1 MTDSAAD
8 FHQEDLLE
16 GMTDSAFLSQQREIY
31 QQEFL
36 TLRQSF
42 ERTGDGAATI
52 RRRALSVDSAFK
64 AVWKQVFG
72 KEIERTAVAVVA
84 TGGYGRRQLFP
95 YSDIDLLY
103 LFATEDAEREFR
115 EQVRFCNQTL
125 WDIGLRASPALRTL
139 KECDRVDLENLEF
152 LVSTLD
158 RRFLIGDSALY
169 RRFQAETLPNAVLR
183 EWSTVTQRL
192 AEMARARHEKYSNT
206 IFHLEP
212 NIKECPGG
220 LRDYQLS
227 QWLNLLRH
235 LHEQQSWP
243 KDIGTNSLSVSVDAE
258 AAFDFLAATRCFLH
272 FRRNRDD
279 NTLDWH
285 AQDDAAA
292 LSIGL
297 ETRGTADPAYWMRTY
312 YRHARAVYRRA
323 SLLLDS
329 LPPARQSFYRQV
341 RRKRTPI
348 AGTDFFLEQGRIDLD
363 ESASVNDADSILR
376 VFVLIAIHGYSLTQ
390 YTEDRIAESLPVLAV
405 QMPEG
410 PFLWNCL
417 REILLGPHAAHA
429 LRTMHALG
437 VLELLIPEFHG
448 IDALV
453 IRDSYH
459 RYTVDEHTF
468 LVIDN
473 IHRLRQPR
481 AEGDQRFA
489 ALLPQVAR
497 LDLFLLAIL
506 LHDTGKARRSGDHC
520 AASVELAESLLARLD
535 FDPEE
540 REAVRA
546 LIRNHLNMSLAMRR
560 DIFDAENIRSFAES
574 VGSQANLKMLCLL
587 TYADIKAVHPDALT
601 PWKADAL
608 WQLYISTSNFLD
620 RSVDEVRYHVESDTG
635 LLNRIL
641 ALVPDRKEQ
650 LRAFLD
656 GLPQRYLQ
664 SRLPEQIRNHFKMA
678 LKLSEQ
684 PVQLAFRATRQLC
697 ELTLV
702 TMDRPLLFADMAGAL
717 SAWGMNI
724 IKADAFSNDAGL
736 IVDTFLFTDTF
747 RTLELNESEIARFE
761 ETIADVISLHTPLE
775 TLIRGRRHA
784 FERRPGK
791 VNVATRL
798 EFDNRSSAH
807 STLLQVVT
815 QDYPGLLR
823 QVAATF
829 AEHRCNIEV
838 ALIDTEGEIAIDVFY
853 LTTGGLRLDEETQ
866 GQLSEALA
874 SVLAGQRT

>member
-1 MTDSAAD
+1 MTD
-8 FHQEDLLE
+8 
-16 GMTDSAFLSQQREIY
+16 TAFLSQLRETY
-31 QQEFL
+31 QQEL
-36 TLRQSF
+36 LALRQSF

-52 RRRALSVDSAFK
+52 RRRAISVDALFK
-64 AVWKQVFG
+64 AIWKSALG
-72 KEIERTAVAVVA
+72 KDAERAGVAALA
-84 TGGYGRRQLFP
+84 TGGYGRRHLFP

-103 LFATEDAEREFR
+103 IYANDDAEREFR
-115 EQVRFCNQTL
+115 EPVRSANQSL
-125 WDIGLRASPALRTL
+125 WDIGLRASPAMRTL
-139 KECDRVDLENLEF
+139 KECDRIDPDNLEF
-152 LVSTLD
+152 IVATLD
-158 RRFLIGDSALY
+158 RRFLAGDNALY
-169 RRFQAETLPNAVLR
+169 RRFQTETLPTLLLR
-183 EWSTVTQRL
+183 EGAAITQKL
-192 AEMARARHEKYSNT
+192 AEMARARHAKYGNT

-227 QWLNLLRH
+227 QWLGLLRH

-243 KDIGTNSLSVSVDAE
+243 KEAGTSFQNGANDSES
-258 AAFDFLAATRCFLH
+258 AFDFLAATRCFLH

-285 AQDDAAA
+285 AQDEAAA

-297 ETRGTADPAYWMRTY
+297 ETRGSADPAYWMRTY
-312 YRHARAVYRRA
+312 YRHARAVYRKA
-323 SLLLDS
+323 ALLLDS

-341 RRKRTPI
+341 RRRRTPL

-363 ESASVNDADSILR
+363 DSVSVNDADSILK
-376 VFVLIAIHGYSLTQ
+376 VFALIATHGYSLTQ
-390 YTEDRIAESLPVLAV
+390 QAEDRVAESLPVLAV
-405 QMPEG
+405 HMPEG

-473 IHRLRQPR
+473 IHQLRQPR
-481 AEGDQRFA
+481 LEGDQRFA
-489 ALLPQVAR
+489 ALLPQVDR
-497 LDLFLLAIL
+497 LDLFLLALL
-506 LHDTGKARRSGDHC
+506 LHDTGKARRNGDHC

-540 REAVRA
+540 RETVRA
-546 LIRNHLNMSLAMRR
+546 LIRNHLNMSLALRR
-560 DIFDAENIRSFAES
+560 DIFDQENIRSFAES

-587 TYADIKAVHPDALT
+587 TYADIKAVHPEALT
-601 PWKADAL
+601 PWKADSL

-620 RSVDEVRYHVESDTG
+620 RSVDEVRYHAESDTG

-641 ALVPDRKEQ
+641 ALVPDRKEE
-650 LRAFLD
+650 LRAFLE

-678 LKLSEQ
+678 LALPSK
-684 PVQLAFRATRQLC
+684 PVQLSFRTNRQLC

-702 TMDRPLLFADMAGAL
+702 TMDRPMLFADMAGAL

-724 IKADAFSNDAGL
+724 IKADAFSNEAGL
-736 IVDTFLFTDTF
+736 IVDTFQFTDTF
-747 RTLELNESEIARFE
+747 RTLELNQSEISRFE
-761 ETIADVISLHTPLE
+761 ESIADVISLKTPLE
-775 TLIRGRRHA
+775 NLMRRRSHA
-784 FERRPGK
+784 FQRKPSK
-791 VNVATRL
+791 VNIATRL
-798 EFDNRSSAH
+798 EFDNTSSEH
-807 STLLQVVT
+807 STLLQLVA

-823 QVAATF
+823 EIARTF
-829 AEHRCNIEV
+829 AENKCNIEV

-853 LTTGGLRLDEETQ
+853 LTSSGKKLDQQRQE
-866 GQLSEALA
+866 QLGEALD
-874 SVLAGQRT
+874 SVVKGTPA

>member
-1 MTDSAAD
+1 MAD
-8 FHQEDLLE
+8 
-16 GMTDSAFLSQQREIY
+16 TAFLPQMRENY

-36 TLRQSF
+36 ALRRTF
-42 ERTGDGAATI
+42 ERTGDGSAMI
-52 RRRALSVDSAFK
+52 RRRAISVDALIKS
-64 AVWKQVFG
+64 VWKQTLG
-72 KEIERTAVAVVA
+72 KDLDRSGIAIAA

-103 LFATEDAEREFR
+103 IYPNEDAEREFR
-115 EQVRFCNQTL
+115 EAVRSCNQAL
-125 WDIGLRASPALRTL
+125 WDIGLHASPAMRTL
-139 KECDRVDLENLEF
+139 KECERADPDNLEF
-152 LVSTLD
+152 VVATLD
-158 RRFLIGDSALY
+158 RRYLSGDTALY
-169 RRFQAETLPNAVLR
+169 RRFQTDVLPALLLR
-183 EWSTVTQRL
+183 EWSAITQKL
-192 AEMARARHEKYSNT
+192 AEMTRARHAKYSNT

-227 QWLNLLRH
+227 QWLLLMRH
-235 LHEQQSWP
+235 LQEQQSWP
-243 KDIGTNSLSVSVDAE
+243 KEIAAPTQAGDAE
-258 AAFDFLAATRCFLH
+258 SAFDFLAATRCFLH

-285 AQDDAAA
+285 AQDEAAA

-312 YRHARAVYRRA
+312 YRHARAVFRRA
-323 SLLLDS
+323 TLMLDS

-341 RRKRTPI
+341 RRRRNPI
-348 AGTDFFLEQGRIDLD
+348 PGTDFFLEQGRIDLD
-363 ESASVNDADSILR
+363 ETAPVNDADSILK
-376 VFVLIAIHGYSLTQ
+376 VFALVATHGYSLTQ
-390 YTEDRIAESLPVLAV
+390 NAEDRVAESLPVLAV

-473 IHRLRQPR
+473 IHQLRQPR
-481 AEGDQRFA
+481 SDGDQRFA
-489 ALLPQVAR
+489 ALLPQIER
-497 LDLFLLAIL
+497 LDLFLLALL
-506 LHDTGKARRSGDHC
+506 LHDTGKARRNGDHC

-540 REAVRA
+540 REIVRA
-546 LIRNHLNMSLAMRR
+546 LIRNHLNMSMIMRR
-560 DIFDAENIRSFAES
+560 DIFDAENIRTFADS
-574 VGSQANLKMLCLL
+574 VGTQANLKMLTSL

-601 PWKADAL
+601 PWKADTL

-641 ALVPDRKEQ
+641 ALIPDRKEE
-650 LRAFLD
+650 LRTFLE

-678 LKLSEQ
+678 LSLESN
-684 PVQLAFRATRQLC
+684 PVQLSFRTARQLC

-702 TMDRPLLFADMAGAL
+702 TMDRPMLFADMAGAL

-724 IKADAFSNDAGL
+724 IKADAFSNQAGL
-736 IVDTFLFTDTF
+736 IVDTFQFTDTF
-747 RTLELNESEIARFE
+747 RTLELNQSEIARFE
-761 ETIADVISLHTPLE
+761 QSIADVIALKTPLE
-775 TLIRGRRHA
+775 TLMRRRSHA
-784 FERRPGK
+784 FQRKPAK
-791 VNVATRL
+791 VHIATRM
-798 EFDNRSSAH
+798 EFDNASSGT
-807 STLLQVVT
+807 STLLQIVA

-823 QVAATF
+823 EVAKTF
-829 AEHRCNIEV
+829 AQNQCNIEV

-853 LTTGGLRLDEETQ
+853 LTSRGSKLDEARRAQLRET
-866 GQLSEALA
+866 LEAALKGVPA
-874 SVLAGQRT
+874 